1 MTEEQREFLF
11 KHPWF
16 LKLFPKE
23 ERFRIIASYT
33 KEQQLNMLTRYDLEL
48 KYGKFKKKMNKNLV
62 YHTFSLQRTFWS
74 PIDISW
80 SNKQISTLVL

>member
-1 MTEEQREFLF
+1 MNEEQREFLF

-23 ERFRIIASYT
+23 KRFRIIASYT

-48 KYGKFKKKMNKNLV
+48 KYGKFKKK
-62 YHTFSLQRTFWS
+62 
-74 PIDISW
+74 
-80 SNKQISTLVL
+80 

>member
-16 LKLFPKE
+16 LTLFPKE

-33 KEQQLNMLTRYDLEL
+33 KEQQLIMLTRYDLEL
-48 KYGKFKKKMNKNLV
+48 KYGRFKKK
-62 YHTFSLQRTFWS
+62 
-74 PIDISW
+74 
-80 SNKQISTLVL
+80 